1 MVDTLIAM
9 DRVRVAARAAI
20 GVLLF
25 LVIRTLVSGA
35 VTTVRVLTPDFPDQA
50 TSGLADLWPAV
61 LLGLFDSAVPYAIG
75 VFLVFWLVA
84 PIRKDLR
91 LRQVLVRGALGALGG
106 AIVVALVF
114 VAVSLGNRSSPI
126 TGFGL
131 SELTPFALNPIDV
144 VVGALGSAV
153 GTAPIVMLAALL
165 SWGWPRW
172 RSSDSPKPSAA
183 DPVVHWEIIG
193 RDPAV
198 LRSFYERVFD
208 WESDTD
214 SAVAAT
220 ISDAGDYGFVTA
232 SEASGGIPGG
242 IGGGSGFAPHAL
254 FYIGVDDV
262 AETLGRVR
270 DAGGSAVLG
279 PTPRPD
285 GQLVVAQFT
294 DPEGNLVGLAGP
306 R

>member
-1 MVDTLIAM
+1 M

-20 GVLLF
+20 GVLGFYVL
-25 LVIRTLVSGA
+25 RTLVSGV
-35 VTTVRVLTPDFPDQA
+35 VTTVSVLTPAFPPGTEYV
-50 TSGLADLWPAV
+50 TSGLAELWPAL
-61 LLGLFDSAVPYAIG
+61 LLGLFDSAVPYALG

-84 PIRKDLR
+84 PIRSDLR
-91 LRQVLVRGALGALGG
+91 VGQVLVRGALGALGG

-114 VAVSLGNRSSPI
+114 VAVSLGNRTSPI

-131 SELTPFALNPIDV
+131 DELTPLAPNPIDV
-144 VVGALGSAV
+144 VVDALGSAV

-172 RSSDSPKPSAA
+172 RSPSAPKPSAA

-193 RDPAV
+193 RAPAA

-208 WESDTD
+208 WEPDTD
-214 SAVAAT
+214 SAVAAA

-232 SEASGGIPGG
+232 PEASGSIPGG
-242 IGGGSGFAPHAL
+242 IGGGPRFAPHSL

-262 AETLGRVR
+262 GEALSRVR
-270 DAGGSAVLG
+270 DAGGSVVLE
-279 PTPRPD
+279 PVARPD